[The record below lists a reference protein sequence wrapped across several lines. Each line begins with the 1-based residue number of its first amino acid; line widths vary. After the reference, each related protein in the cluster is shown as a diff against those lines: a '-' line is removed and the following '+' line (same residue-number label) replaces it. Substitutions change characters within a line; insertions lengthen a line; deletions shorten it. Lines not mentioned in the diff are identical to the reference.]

1 MQYKK
6 TIKKWDMVEQINISK

>member
-6 TIKKWDMVEQINISK
+6 TIKVWDMVEQINISK